1 MSHDPILSN
10 EYEGGYDAYSDDPGE
25 NEGLYYPVNVYFI
38 ELSKQYMKNIQWNW
52 HTEIEIIIV
61 NHGDI
66 VFKTHDGQVRLSAGM
81 GIVVNSNT
89 MHAIEP
95 DGEDSNCSMYS
106 AMFHPNF
113 LFGYGHNLVYE
124 KYLTPVV
131 SSSKFQY
138 LVLSEEHDDESKMLD
153 CINNVIATNLIK
165 NYGYELA
172 TKSLLCNFW
181 LLLAQK
187 IVPAQSAKAA
197 SKTIASNDEIRTKEM
212 ITYIEKHFAEK
223 VTLEDLANTV
233 HISKSE
239 CCRCFKR
246 ALNLTPIE
254 YLMRYRIYQA
264 ASLIQKKDK
273 KASSFSEL
281 AFNVG
286 FNNASYFNKVFRQ
299 YLGYTPSEYR
309 RKVNSD
315 PNFDLFSTISI

>member
-1 MSHDPILSN
+1 MNQEDILLT
-10 EYEGGYDAYSDDPGE
+10 EYEGGYEVYNDDADKFDDL
-25 NEGLYYPVNVYFI
+25 NYPVHVYFI
-38 ELSKQYMKNIQWNW
+38 ELSKQYLKNIQWNW
-52 HTEIEIIIV
+52 HSEIEIIIV
-61 NHGDI
+61 NHGNI
-66 VFKTHDGQVRLSAGM
+66 IFKTHEKQVHLSAGM
-81 GIVVNSNT
+81 GIVINSNT

-106 AMFHPNF
+106 TTFHPNF
-113 LFGYGHNLVYE
+113 LFGYGHNLIYE

-131 SSSKFQY
+131 SSAKFQF
-138 LVLSEEHDDESKMLD
+138 LELSEENPDESKMLD

-165 NYGYELA
+165 NYGYELT

-181 LLLAQK
+181 LLLSQR
-187 IVPAQSAKAA
+187 IVPAESVKMTKA
-197 SKTIASNDEIRTKEM
+197 IASNDEIRTKEM
-212 ITYIEKHFAEK
+212 ITYIENHFAEK
-223 VTLEDLANTV
+223 VTLEDLADTV

-273 KASSFSEL
+273 KAASFSEL

-315 PNFDLFSTISI
+315 PNFDLFTTISI

>member
-1 MSHDPILSN
+1 MNQDETQFK
-10 EYEGGYDAYSDDPGE
+10 EYDVAYETYDEGGEVKDDL
-25 NEGLYYPVNVYFI
+25 NYPVHVYFI
-38 ELSKQYMKNIQWNW
+38 ELSKQYMKNVQWNW
-52 HTEIEIIIV
+52 HTELEVVIV

-66 VFKTHDGQVRLSAGM
+66 IFKTHEAQVTLSAGM
-81 GIVVNSNT
+81 GIVINSNT
-89 MHAIEP
+89 MHTIEP
-95 DGEDSNCSMYS
+95 SGEDSNCSMYS
-106 AMFHPNF
+106 ATFHPTF
-113 LFGYGHNLVYE
+113 LFGYGHSLLYE

-131 SSSKFQY
+131 SSPKFQY
-138 LVLSEEHDDESKMLD
+138 LVLSEDTPEESKMLD
-153 CINNVIATNLIK
+153 CINNVIAANLIK
-165 NYGYELA
+165 NYGYELT

-181 LLLAQK
+181 LILSQK
-187 IVPAQSAKAA
+187 VAPAESVKA
-197 SKTIASNDEIRTKEM
+197 SKPIASNDEIRTKEM
-212 ITYIEKHFAEK
+212 ILYIEEHYADK
-223 VTLEDLANTV
+223 VTLEDLADTV

-254 YLMRYRIYQA
+254 YLMKYRIYMA
-264 ASLIQKKDK
+264 ATLIQKKDK

-315 PNFDLFSTISI
+315 PNFDLFTTISI